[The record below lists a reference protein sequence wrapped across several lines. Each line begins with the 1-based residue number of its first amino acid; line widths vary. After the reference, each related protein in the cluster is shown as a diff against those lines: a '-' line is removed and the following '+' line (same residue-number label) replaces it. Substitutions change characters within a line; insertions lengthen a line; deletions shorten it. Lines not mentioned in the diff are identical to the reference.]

1 MDTVVSQR
9 VKENWIYK
17 RYQYRCDRCNADG
30 STSWRRVR
38 CNYVSRNKQL
48 TDGSS
53 VQVTSHTYA
62 PDNAKNWRWSMTT
75 GRTIILDDCD
85 VNADQLQPFQLLCGT
100 CDRASRTDCREPIIW
115 WKVGIM
121 RSSHQLLAIIRT
133 FTNSLNIFRLNGTI
147 QNS

>member
-85 VNADQLQPFQLLCGT
+85 VIADQLQPVQLLCGT
-100 CDRASRTDCREPIIW
+100 CDHAIADGLPRTNNSVQGW
-115 WKVGIM
+115 HHVFQSSV
-121 RSSHQLLAIIRT
+121 SSHHPNIYK
-133 FTNSLNIFRLNGTI
+133 LNIFRLNRTI